1 MSEKH
6 TAPKSNGELLQ
17 KWMNSVVAPAFV
29 ENQDNPYNYIKI
41 LNTGETDTGETEKIA
56 NFIIR
61 NTNAF
66 IPKGSRNNDMR
77 VDSVF
82 KYIYMKLN
90 HPGDDIEEKNTKLYK
105 TVDRR
110 RFDHELG
117 KLKQI
122 LQSKLSRPK
131 EKTTLVTNVDYQPDS
146 PESSP
151 ERKGLP
157 FWSSIPIPSAAPS
170 QTPTPL
176 VFPPPPQSSIQAV
189 FPPPPQSSIQAVFP
203 PPAQPSTHMA
213 DSLSQSSPMS
223 SSEEKNAFV
232 DSKSPQLYH
241 SPSPETTL
249 KASQSQQ
256 GYRSPSQEEATL
268 IGTPDGGKRGKKTA
282 KRQKRKS
289 TQRHRKQNKKTVK
302 RRTRH
307 IK

>member
-6 TAPKSNGELLQ
+6 TAPISLYGKPFEIWMKS
-17 KWMNSVVAPAFV
+17 MVVPAFV
-29 ENQDNPYNYIKI
+29 ENQDNPDNDIKI
-41 LNTGETDTGETEKIA
+41 LNTGETKKIA
-56 NFIIR
+56 TFIIS

-66 IPKGSRNNDMR
+66 DRRGSRNNDMR

-90 HPGDDIEEKNTKLYK
+90 HPGDDIEGKNPKLYK
-105 TVDRR
+105 TVDRPK
-110 RFDHELG
+110 FNNELR

-122 LQSKLSRPK
+122 LQSKLYRPK
-131 EKTTLVTNVDYQPDS
+131 EKTTLVTNVGYHQPDS
-146 PESSP
+146 QESP
-151 ERKGLP
+151 EGKGLP

-176 VFPPPPQSSIQAV
+176 VFPPLPQTPIPLV

-203 PPAQPSTHMA
+203 PPAQPSTPMA

-256 GYRSPSQEEATL
+256 DNDMSSPEVATVVAS
-268 IGTPDGGKRGKKTA
+268 PPYGGKRGKKTI
-282 KRQKRKS
+282 KHQKRNS
-289 TQRHRKQNKKTVK
+289 TQRQRKRNKKTSK